1 MTALQL
7 VQPAQTSA
15 IVECEATVLA
25 ALLMDPRR
33 IDGVADVLQPVHFAE
48 PLFGRMFGLIVDH
61 AARGEPLNGVTLRPY
76 LESDEAYQQM
86 GGATFL
92 ANLTASPVALMAD
105 TLHGARQ
112 IKTFARRREMTAGL
126 RAAIEASADMARPI
140 EEVLSA
146 VEEAVQAA
154 TDDAEA
160 IQSVSAAEAIDE
172 LLKSLESPTSS
183 VSSQRLPDLDDL
195 LTDMRGGELII
206 GGGRPGMGKTAAALS
221 YALGAAEKGH
231 GVLFISL
238 EMGAKELVARMA
250 SDISFDG
257 RDGAAYGDINS
268 RNPSRRAIQAIYDA
282 RKHIEKLPFQ
292 IVDRGA
298 LTLSQLERLVKRWKR
313 RMSARGQSLDLVVVD
328 YLQLLRGDRRDESRY
343 DLVSEA
349 SRRLKA
355 MAKDY
360 DVAVFALAQLNRS
373 VEAREDKRPQLSDLK
388 ESGQL
393 EQDADAVIFFYREYY
408 YLQRTPP
415 KPGMEAAH
423 EAALQAADGR
433 LSLICAKK
441 RRGEIGSIDALF
453 AGKYQA
459 VRSGRGIWW

>member
-15 IVECEATVLA
+15 IAECEATVLA

-33 IDGVADVLQPVHFAE
+33 IDSVADVLQPHHFGE
-48 PLFGRMFGLIVDH
+48 PLFGRMFGLIVEH

-76 LESDEAYQQM
+76 LEGDDGYQQL

-92 ANLTASPVALMAD
+92 ANLTANPVALMAD

-112 IKTFARRREMTAGL
+112 IKAFWRRREMTAGL
-126 RAAIEASADMARPI
+126 RAALEASADIARPI
-140 EEVLSA
+140 EEALA
-146 VEEAVQAA
+146 TVEEAVQAA
-154 TDDAEA
+154 TEEAET
-160 IQSVSAAEAIDE
+160 IKSVSAAEAMDE
-172 LLKSLESPTSS
+172 LLRSLESPTST
-183 VSSQRLPDLDDL
+183 VSSKRLPDMDEL
-195 LTDMRGGELII
+195 LTDMRGGELVI

-221 YALGAAEKGH
+221 YSLGAAENGH

-250 SDISFDG
+250 ADISFDG
-257 RDGAAYGDINS
+257 QSGAAYGDINS

-282 RKHIEKLPFQ
+282 RRHIETLPFQ
-292 IVDRGA
+292 IVDKGA

-313 RMSARGQSLDLVVVD
+313 RMAARGQSLDLVVVD

-360 DVAVFALAQLNRS
+360 DVAVFALAQLSRA
-373 VEAREDKRPQLSDLK
+373 VETREDKRPMLSDLK

-393 EQDADAVIFFYREYY
+393 EQDADAVVFFYREAY
-408 YLQRTPP
+408 YLERTAP
-415 KPGMEAAH
+415 KPGMEATH
-423 EAALQAADGR
+423 EAAVAAVQDK

-441 RRGEIGSIDALF
+441 RRGQVGSIDALF

-459 VRSGRGIWW
+459 VRSGEGIWR

>member
-15 IVECEATVLA
+15 IAECEATVLA

-33 IDGVADVLQPVHFAE
+33 IDGVADVLQPHHFSE
-48 PLFGRMFGLIVDH
+48 PLFGRMFGLIVEH

-76 LESDEAYQQM
+76 LEGDDGYQQL

-92 ANLTASPVALMAD
+92 ANLTANPVALMAD

-112 IKTFARRREMTAGL
+112 IKAFWRRREMTAGL
-126 RAAIEASADMARPI
+126 RAALEASADIARPI
-140 EEVLSA
+140 EEALA
-146 VEEAVQAA
+146 TVEEAVQAA
-154 TDDAEA
+154 TEEAET
-160 IQSVSAAEAIDE
+160 IKSVSAAEAMDE
-172 LLKSLESPTSS
+172 LLRSLESPTST
-183 VSSQRLPDLDDL
+183 VSSKRLPDMDEL
-195 LTDMRGGELII
+195 LTDMRGGELVI

-221 YALGAAEKGH
+221 YSLGAAENGH

-250 SDISFDG
+250 ADISFDG
-257 RDGAAYGDINS
+257 QSGAAYGDINS

-282 RKHIEKLPFQ
+282 RRHIETLPFQ
-292 IVDRGA
+292 IVDKGA

-313 RMSARGQSLDLVVVD
+313 RMAARGQSLDLVVVD

-360 DVAVFALAQLNRS
+360 DVAVFALAQLSRA
-373 VEAREDKRPQLSDLK
+373 VETREDKRPMLSDLK

-393 EQDADAVIFFYREYY
+393 EQDADAVVLFYREAY
-408 YLQRTPP
+408 YLERTAP
-415 KPGMEAAH
+415 KPGMESAH
-423 EAALQAADGR
+423 EAAISAVKDK

-441 RRGEIGSIDALF
+441 RRGQVGSIDALF

-459 VRSGRGIWW
+459 VRSGEGIWR